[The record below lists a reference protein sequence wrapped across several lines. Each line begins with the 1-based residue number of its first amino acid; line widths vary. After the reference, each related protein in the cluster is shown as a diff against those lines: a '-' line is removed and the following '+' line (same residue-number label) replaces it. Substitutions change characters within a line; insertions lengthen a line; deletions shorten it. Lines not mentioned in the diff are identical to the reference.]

1 MIVLPLGP
9 VVFGVMYLVLGAYL
23 LGKEHGGEQDS
34 TGKGAAQ

>member
-23 LGKEHGGEQDS
+23 LGKQHGEKCGQD
-34 TGKGAAQ
+34 